1 MKEKLRPLRSALK
14 ARLCIHIPSYNA
26 RGFLLAAVRRVPW
39 DMLQGFSTTV
49 LFVDNAS
56 QDDTSVEIGKA
67 RSELSAAG
75 ITTHAILHPEN
86 RGYGGSVK
94 SAFTYSIENGFDFM
108 AIVHSDGQYAPEE
121 LPRLLAALADD
132 ADICLLFGSR
142 LAGSPLEGGMPVYK
156 YLANRFLTGLQN
168 LCSGLH
174 LSEYHSGYRLYR
186 LALLAKIPWQTL
198 SDGFV
203 FDNEIIFAIQRCGL
217 RIAEL
222 PIPTHYGT
230 EKSNV
235 PTIGTPFAILVNLA
249 QYMLCRA
256 GLRDD
261 PRYRQQH
268 Q

>member
-1 MKEKLRPLRSALK
+1 VLK

-26 RGFLLAAVRRVPW
+26 RDFLFATVRRIPW

-56 QDDTSVEIGKA
+56 QDGTVEEIDRA
-67 RSELSAAG
+67 RAELSATG
-75 ITTHAILHPEN
+75 IAADAILHSAN

-94 SAFTYSIENGFDFM
+94 SAFAYSIQNGFDFM

-121 LPRLLAALADD
+121 LPRLLAALVEKP
-132 ADICLLFGSR
+132 DICLLFGSR

-156 YLANRFLTGLQN
+156 YFANHILTGLQN
-168 LCSGLH
+168 RLSGLN

-198 SDGFV
+198 SDDFV
-203 FDNEIIFAIQRCGL
+203 IDNEIIFAIHRCGFG
-217 RIAEL
+217 IAEL

-235 PTIGTPFAILVNLA
+235 PTIGTPLAILVNLA
-249 QYMLCRA
+249 QYVLCRA
-256 GLRDD
+256 GLRED
-261 PRYRQQH
+261 PRYRQQY